1 MKIEKQYMISKE
13 TIIKARKGETEAFAT
28 IYKTYFKRIH
38 FIANQ
43 FVLNDELAKDLAQDI
58 FVTIYENIKGLNEP
72 SAFHSWIKKI
82 TYNKCINYNRVKFRT
97 VTFDDEQAVDNIV
110 DEKLKE
116 PIDIVEGDRIM
127 GVIESSLN
135 EMNESLKCVGLLRYF
150 EGYSIQEIASTL
162 EIPRGTV
169 KSRLF
174 RIKSHL
180 KNNLKAAGI
189 SPKSFGCALFLPN
202 LIAQGYQCLYLQTSV
217 SAGAKI
223 VFGIGATGV
232 FTTTKVATTLLVAT
246 VITILPV
253 FYLSN
258 RNQPVFAEMKPIEVN
273 TLEKIKPTVDEAKI
287 VNVYYDEAW
296 TREPVLINVELTNQ
310 NYDEILID
318 DEKTNYVYENG
329 RHTIKIIRNGNIIDQ
344 KEIDIANIDIESPY
358 GRSEREG
365 NSFKV
370 YLSDDT
376 SYVNPNTI
384 SLLRNGIKSKE
395 FAYDQDRNILSI
407 TTKKHY
413 QDELYISDYAG
424 NIFKIEFE

>member
-1 MKIEKQYMISKE
+1 
-13 TIIKARKGETEAFAT
+13 
-28 IYKTYFKRIH
+28 
-38 FIANQ
+38 
-43 FVLNDELAKDLAQDI
+43 
-58 FVTIYENIKGLNEP
+58 
-72 SAFHSWIKKI
+72 
-82 TYNKCINYNRVKFRT
+82 
-97 VTFDDEQAVDNIV
+97 
-110 DEKLKE
+110 
-116 PIDIVEGDRIM
+116 
-127 GVIESSLN
+127 
-135 EMNESLKCVGLLRYF
+135 
-150 EGYSIQEIASTL
+150 
-162 EIPRGTV
+162 
-169 KSRLF
+169 
-174 RIKSHL
+174 
-180 KNNLKAAGI
+180 
-189 SPKSFGCALFLPN
+189 
-202 LIAQGYQCLYLQTSV
+202 V

-310 NYDEILID
+310 NYDEILIN

-358 GRSEREG
+358 GRSERKG

-376 SYVNPNTI
+376 SGVNPNTI
-384 SLLRNGIKSKE
+384 SLLRNGVNSKE
-395 FAYDQDRNILSI
+395 FTYDQNHNILSI
-407 TTKKHY
+407 TTQRHY